1 MARSSIDTASR
12 VSSFG
17 FSRIFALALAALVFA
32 AGART
37 ASAQAD
43 FSAFVTFGDS
53 LTHNEILAT
62 INDKPTALYGADPME
77 AVFDKGAVGGDDL
90 GRYAIAGSE
99 SGDIGGQIGFYEFL
113 VNISAQDPAT
123 LVSIQGGANDMLN
136 NFAILSS
143 NAPGQSA
150 QADAVMD
157 AILDNLK
164 DAFVRMRGNVP
175 GVRFIV
181 WTIPDLTLTPRYVNQ
196 LTPTQIANVRAHL
209 ERINRKI
216 RRGANRP
223 KVVVLDT
230 DALIA
235 EVVVTP
241 PVLRGQT
248 LDVPPAMCEFDDL
261 FADEIH
267 PTAVSNAMIANE
279 TSMGIN
285 AKWGDTIPLYTED
298 ELADLAQ
305 IP

>member
-1 MARSSIDTASR
+1 MARSSILR
-12 VSSFG
+12 V
-17 FSRIFALALAALVFA
+17 RRNVLTLALAALVFA

-37 ASAQAD
+37 AAAQAD

-53 LTHNEILAT
+53 LTHNEILAS
-62 INDKPTALYGADPME
+62 INDKPVALYGADPME

-99 SGDIGGQIGFYEFL
+99 SGDLSGQIGFYEFF
-113 VNISAQDPAT
+113 VGISSQDPAT
-123 LVSIQGGANDMLN
+123 LVSIEAGANDMLN
-136 NFAILSS
+136 NFALLST
-143 NAPGQSA
+143 NPPGQNA

-157 AILDNLK
+157 SILDNLK
-164 DAFVRMRGNVP
+164 DAFLRMRSNVP

-181 WTIPDLTLTPRYVNQ
+181 WTIPDLTLTPRYFGQVTQNQ
-196 LTPTQIANVRAHL
+196 IDNIRAHL
-209 ERINRKI
+209 ERVNRKI

-235 EVVVTP
+235 QFVAAP
-241 PVLRGQT
+241 PVLRGQP
-248 LDVPPAMCEFDDL
+248 LDPPPAFCEFDDL
-261 FADEIH
+261 FADDIH
-267 PTAVSNAMIANE
+267 PTAVSNAILANE
-279 TSMGIN
+279 TSLGIN
-285 AKWGDTIPLYTED
+285 AKWGGTIPLYTED